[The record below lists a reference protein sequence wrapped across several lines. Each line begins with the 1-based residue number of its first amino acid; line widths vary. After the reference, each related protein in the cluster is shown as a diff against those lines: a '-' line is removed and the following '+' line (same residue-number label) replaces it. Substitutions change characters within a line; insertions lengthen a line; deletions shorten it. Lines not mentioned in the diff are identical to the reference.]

1 MMIERIRR
9 EHGYMARL
17 LTILNTKLELLK
29 KERAINY
36 SLVAEVVHYLMN
48 HSDSVHHPK
57 EDIIYRH
64 YLKHYGKQQA
74 IEDLELEHQIL
85 AEKTADFLDVV
96 EMILQDAVVPQ
107 QVFIDQLAAFIEAQR
122 KHMEYEEKVILPIIV
137 GAFSVQDWRSVEEL
151 WQQPEDDPG
160 FGDTIAD
167 QYRQLATRV
176 RQSEKEC
183 V

>member
-85 AEKTADFLDVV
+85 AERRTACC
-96 EMILQDAVVPQ
+96 
-107 QVFIDQLAAFIEAQR
+107 
-122 KHMEYEEKVILPIIV
+122 
-137 GAFSVQDWRSVEEL
+137 SVS
-151 WQQPEDDPG
+151 
-160 FGDTIAD
+160 
-167 QYRQLATRV
+167 
-176 RQSEKEC
+176 
-183 V
+183 